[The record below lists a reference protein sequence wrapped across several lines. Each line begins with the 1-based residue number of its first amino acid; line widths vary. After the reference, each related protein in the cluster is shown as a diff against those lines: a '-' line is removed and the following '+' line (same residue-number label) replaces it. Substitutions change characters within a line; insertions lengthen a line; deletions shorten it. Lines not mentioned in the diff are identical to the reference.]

1 MASTGKKPGTT
12 AVQRAR
18 DVRATV
24 ANHAIEGFLPD
35 EQDQANQAA
44 YIAGTKTVQEL
55 LEDARAF
62 ALKAKSE
69 Q

>member
-1 MASTGKKPGTT
+1 MASAQKPP
-12 AVQRAR
+12 APSEAQRAR

-35 EQDQANQAA
+35 VQDRENQAA
-44 YIAGTKTVQEL
+44 YIAGTKTVEEL

-62 ALKAKSE
+62 AQQAKN
-69 Q
+69 QQ